1 MTNSR
6 EAIRKELNTLLEQGI
21 SFLAPGKKEG
31 KPKKQGKSIQKV
43 SAFEYQ
49 DWYTKALAVV
59 RQLIPDRLKE
69 FEELYKIEKRK
80 EIDYTTYT
88 ISDYLLGL
96 SVTRGIYKEEI
107 VNPEIAFIS
116 KFQQQLAI
124 LRSAYARLD
133 SILSDITGVLR
144 ADLFDNEIDAARS
157 LLKAKHLRA
166 AGTVAGVVLE
176 NHLSTVCNNHQI
188 SIKKKSPTI
197 ADYNDSLKNGG
208 ILDVPTWR
216 WIQRLGDI
224 RNLCC
229 HAKDRDP
236 TIEEVQEL
244 VDGVEK
250 AVKTLF

>member
-6 EAIRKELNTLLEQGI
+6 EVIRKELDSLLKQGA
-21 SFLAPGKKEG
+21 SFLIPDEKKV
-31 KPKKQGKSIQKV
+31 KPKKQEKDIQKV

-49 DWYTKALAVV
+49 SWYTKALAVV
-59 RQLIPDRLKE
+59 RQLMPDRLKE

-80 EIDYTTYT
+80 GIDYTTYT

-96 SVTRGIYKEEI
+96 RVTRGVYKEEV
-107 VNPEIAFIS
+107 VNPETAFFS

-124 LRSAYARLD
+124 LRSAYTRLD

-166 AGTVAGVVLE
+166 AGTIAGVVLE
-176 NHLSTVCNNHQI
+176 NHLSTVCDNHEI
-188 SIKKKSPTI
+188 GIRRKNPTI
-197 ADYNDSLKNGG
+197 ADYNDSLKNKG
-208 ILDVPTWR
+208 ILDIPTWR

-229 HAKDRDP
+229 HVKDRNP
-236 TIEEVQEL
+236 TTEEVEEL
-244 VDGVEK
+244 INGVEK
-250 AVKTLF
+250 AAKTLF

>member
-21 SFLAPGKKEG
+21 SFLAPGEKEG
-31 KPKKQGKSIQKV
+31 KPKKQGKGIQKV

-59 RQLIPDRLKE
+59 RQLMPDRLKE

-80 EIDYTTYT
+80 TIDYTTYT

-96 SVTRGIYKEEI
+96 SVTRGIYEEEV
-107 VNPEIAFIS
+107 VNPETAFIV
-116 KFQQQLAI
+116 KFRQQLAI

-188 SIKKKSPTI
+188 SIKKKGSSQ
-197 ADYNDSLKNGG
+197 NCVGS
-208 ILDVPTWR
+208 
-216 WIQRLGDI
+216 
-224 RNLCC
+224 
-229 HAKDRDP
+229 
-236 TIEEVQEL
+236 
-244 VDGVEK
+244 
-250 AVKTLF
+250 

>member
-6 EAIRKELNTLLEQGI
+6 EAIRKELNTLLEQGFSI
-21 SFLAPGKKEG
+21 LAPGEKEG
-31 KPKKQGKSIQKV
+31 KPKKQGGGTQKDFK
-43 SAFEYQ
+43 FEYQ

-59 RQLIPDRLKE
+59 RQLMPDRLKE

-88 ISDYLLGL
+88 ISDYLLEL
-96 SVTRGIYKEEI
+96 SVTRNIFEEGV
-107 VNPEIAFIS
+107 VNSETAFNL

-197 ADYNDSLKNGG
+197 ADYNDLLKNEG
-208 ILDVPTWR
+208 ILDVLTWR